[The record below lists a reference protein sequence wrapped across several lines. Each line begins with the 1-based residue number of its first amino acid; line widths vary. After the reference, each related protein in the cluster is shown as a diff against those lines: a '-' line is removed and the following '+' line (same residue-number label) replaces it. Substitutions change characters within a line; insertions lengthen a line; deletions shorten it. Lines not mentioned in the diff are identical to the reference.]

1 MRVMR
6 FHFGA
11 IPTSPDFTPDASWKS
26 VREPRPWLV
35 QFIALPIGIVTAA
48 LMAVLWLT
56 ITPFRIATFTLTPVS
71 FLIFALG
78 IAVVHELA
86 HAVVHPAAGC
96 SPQSII
102 GFWPKCGAF
111 YAHYDGEL
119 SRNRFL
125 TIALMPWFVI
135 TILPLLVSAALQ
147 IASGWLAFISSFNA
161 LIACGDVLA
170 AGLVLLQ
177 IPANATVRNQGWR
190 TYWRE
195 RKRLAGPL
203 PC

>member
-1 MRVMR
+1 MR

-11 IPTSPDFTPDASWKS
+11 VPASPDFAPDLSWKPM
-26 VREPRPWLV
+26 REPRPWLV
-35 QFIALPIGIVTAA
+35 QFIGLPIGLVTAA
-48 LMAVLWLT
+48 LVAVLWLA
-56 ITPFRIATFTLTPVS
+56 ITPFRLATFTLTPVS
-71 FLIFALG
+71 FLLSIVGLV
-78 IAVVHELA
+78 VVHELT
-86 HAVVHPAAGC
+86 HAVVHPAAGR
-96 SPQSII
+96 SSRSIL

-125 TIALMPWFVI
+125 VIVLMPLFVI

-147 IASGWLAFISSFNA
+147 VASGWLAFISTFNA

-170 AGLVLLQ
+170 VGVVLFQ
-177 IPANATVRNQGWR
+177 VPANATVRNQGWR
-190 TYWRE
+190 TYWRKHKS
-195 RKRLAGPL
+195 RAGLL